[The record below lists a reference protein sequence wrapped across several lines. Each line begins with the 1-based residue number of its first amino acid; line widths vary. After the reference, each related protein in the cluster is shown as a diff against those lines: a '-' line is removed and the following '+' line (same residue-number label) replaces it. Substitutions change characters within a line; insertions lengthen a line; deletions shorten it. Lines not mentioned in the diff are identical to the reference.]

1 MLAKMLESADTEE
14 TKKILE
20 LYKNAGGSME
30 EKEFNHTLFN
40 DIYVH
45 ENIEKYGLEIAIQ
58 NYDYPYYESFI
69 NYLIE
74 NYSLEDVIEV
84 VTKHQTVEE
93 TFGKNFEELQQEW
106 MNRK

>member
-1 MLAKMLESADTEE
+1 M
-14 TKKILE
+14 
-20 LYKNAGGSME
+20 
-30 EKEFNHTLFN
+30 
-40 DIYVH
+40 V
-45 ENIEKYGLEIAIQ
+45 
-58 NYDYPYYESFI
+58 
-69 NYLIE
+69 E